1 MSNLKYAAVPRVL
14 LGCQEKQ
21 LSINKNFFFWGRSS
35 RLNTSSCTV
44 VFLIFP
50 IQARLQSEIIKI
62 LMLSNLTCDTDI
74 GAGQPVIQA
83 MPRIQQFLIK
93 LHLEGRMQ

>member
-1 MSNLKYAAVPRVL
+1 MLPK
-14 LGCQEKQ
+14 
-21 LSINKNFFFWGRSS
+21 
-35 RLNTSSCTV
+35 V

-50 IQARLQSEIIKI
+50 IHARLQSEIIKI

-74 GAGQPVIQA
+74 GAGQPVIRA

-93 LHLEGRMQ
+93 LHLEVKKGQTTYHPLQVHCI